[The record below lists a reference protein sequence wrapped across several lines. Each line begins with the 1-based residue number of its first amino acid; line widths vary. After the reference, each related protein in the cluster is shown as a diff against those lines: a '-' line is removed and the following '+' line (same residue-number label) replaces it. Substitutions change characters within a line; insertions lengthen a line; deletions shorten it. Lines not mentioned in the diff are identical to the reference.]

1 MITLKSEI
9 EIHDRRK
16 GGREGERGGGREGDT
31 HELMHTCPNDSVQ
44 DFSHYIHSH
53 TLMDTS
59 KNVFRYSNI

>member
-9 EIHDRRK
+9 EIHDGK
-16 GGREGERGGGREGDT
+16 EEREGGREGDT
-31 HELMHTCPNDSVQ
+31 HALMHTCPSDSVQ